1 MATEDTTGSP
11 AVDVKKTQIYPPTSS
26 SSGRQVTPFWR
37 EKYEREAMRYW
48 DLFYK
53 RHQNKFFKDRHYL
66 EKEWG
71 RYFQERDNLVLLEVG
86 CGVGNTI
93 FPLVSTYPAIY
104 IHACDFSP
112 RAIDLVKAHNNYRDD
127 QINAFVCDL
136 TWHDLNEWIPS
147 SSVDIVTMVFVLSA
161 VSPEKMPSVL
171 QNIRK
176 VLKPSGRILIR
187 DYAYGDLAQE
197 RLTDKEQQIS
207 KNFFVRGDGTRVYYF
222 SEDFLTNL
230 FKENGFDDKNVSIYS
245 KQVENRSKKL
255 VMKRRWIQAV
265 FSLNSESATGLTRS
279 IDQDLSAQRFEL
291 INSSKAPTLHTEVDV
306 SESIAELF
314 DSEPSFDEDMKT
326 GMVIGSGFGGLML
339 RLLVITINARSCCF
353 KIRGLAREYQHT
365 CQSTGLMLWE
375 SAHIMCTVIAE
386 NPSIVAG
393 KRVLELGCGSAG
405 ICSMIS
411 AQFAEFVLSTD
422 GDIEAL
428 RLLRENVTSNL
439 EQNLVE
445 KIAVEKLVWGA
456 SQDLQAIKELGC
468 YKGGFEVILGT
479 DVCYSP
485 GAIHPLFFTAKE
497 LLLNETWGKPKPS
510 LILCHIQRRVHE
522 DSIISAAADLG
533 FRLKDRW
540 VNGMCRNDGIISSWF
555 SSDSSWNDS
564 VNTPLTILY
573 FELGDLRT

>member
-1 MATEDTTGSP
+1 MTTSAAAATM
-11 AVDVKKTQIYPPTSS
+11 AVDVKKTHIYPPTSS

-37 EKYEREAMRYW
+37 EKYEREAKRYW

-71 RYFQERDNLVLLEVG
+71 RYFEEKENVVLLEVG

-93 FPLVSTYPAIY
+93 FPLVSTYPDIY

-136 TWHDLNEWIPS
+136 TRHDLSEWIPS
-147 SSVDIVTMVFVLSA
+147 SSVDIVTMIFVLSA
-161 VSPEKMPSVL
+161 VTPEKMPSVL

-176 VLKPSGRILIR
+176 VLKPSGCVLIR

-197 RLTDKEQQIS
+197 RLTDKGQQIS
-207 KNFFVRGDGTRVYYF
+207 KNFFVRGDGTRAYYF

-245 KQVENRSKKL
+245 KQVENRSKEL

-279 IDQDLSAQRFEL
+279 IEQEQAAERFEL
-291 INSSKAPTLHTEVDV
+291 INSSKPPTMHTEVDV
-306 SESIAELF
+306 PESIAELF
-314 DSEPSFDEDMKT
+314 DPEPSFDE
-326 GMVIGSGFGGLML
+326 
-339 RLLVITINARSCCF
+339 VITINARGCCF

-375 SAHIMCTVIAE
+375 SARIMCTVIAE

-405 ICSMIS
+405 ICSMIC

-422 GDIEAL
+422 GDSEAL
-428 RLLRENVTSNL
+428 RLLRENISSNL
-439 EQNLVE
+439 ERNLVE
-445 KIAVEKLVWGA
+445 KIAVKKLVWGA
-456 SQDLQAIKELGC
+456 NQDLQAIKELGC

-485 GAIHPLFFTAKE
+485 EAIRPLFFTAKE
-497 LLLNETWGKPKPS
+497 LLLRKTWGEPNPA
-510 LILCHIQRRVHE
+510 LILCHIQRRVHG
-522 DSIISAAADLG
+522 DSIISAATDLG
-533 FRLKDRW
+533 FRLMDSW
-540 VNGMCRNDGIISSWF
+540 VNGMCRHDGIISSWF
-555 SSDSSWNDS
+555 LSGSSSWNDF
-564 VNTPLTILY
+564 VNT
-573 FELGDLRT
+573 DRKSVV